1 LKILLLTHTF
11 NSLCQRV
18 FLELQELGHEVSIE
32 FDIDDA
38 VLEEAV
44 ALFSPELIIAPFL
57 KRAIPKAVWERKI
70 CIVIHPGILGDR
82 GPSSLDWA
90 ILNHEAEWGVT
101 ALQANAEMDG
111 GDVWG
116 HVCFSM
122 RPASKGSLY
131 RGEVT
136 EAAAKLVRQVVS
148 DYERG
153 LRFGKPLAEIPEA
166 RGVLRPLVK
175 QKDRR
180 INWEQDEVESVLRNI
195 RSGDGSPGVLDC
207 FLGKDVYIFGAHPE
221 SRIVGVP
228 GEILARRDGAVC
240 RACADGSVWISHM
253 QEKRVDMSL
262 NREAP
267 GRGVKL
273 PSEMILGALLEC
285 VPEIPVPLRFDPHS
299 WQEIFY
305 RIEDEIAYLHFEF
318 LNGAM
323 GVRESEK
330 LLAAFREVR
339 NLRPRAIVLMGGRDF
354 WSNGIHLNLIEMA
367 SSAPEASLEN
377 IQAINRV
384 AREILCSSE
393 VLTVAALQ
401 GNAGSGGCFLALACD
416 FVFARDGVVLNPH
429 YKNMGNLYGSEFW
442 TYVLPRRMGAEGKKR
457 VMERRLPLSAREA
470 CNIGFLDAVLP
481 SEHEQFFSQLHER
494 LCILTTDSTLQPFFQ
509 KKSERRNQDESF
521 KSLDAYESEELAQ
534 MRRNFFGFDPSYHVA
549 RYNFVFKIPH
559 SRTPLHLARHRQTL
573 R

>member
-32 FDIDDA
+32 FDIDDT
-38 VLEEAV
+38 VLEEAL
-44 ALFSPELIIAPFL
+44 ALFSPDLIIAPFL
-57 KRAIPKAVWERKI
+57 KRAIPRTVWERTI
-70 CIVIHPGILGDR
+70 CIVIHPGIVGDR

-90 ILNHEAEWGVT
+90 ILNCVREWGVT

-116 HVCFSM
+116 CECFPM
-122 RPASKGSLY
+122 RSASKGSIY

-136 EAAAKLVRQVVS
+136 DAAAKLVRKIVS
-148 DYERG
+148 DYENGSRS
-153 LRFGKPLAEIPEA
+153 GKPLFEIPEA
-166 RGVLRPLVK
+166 RGVQRPLVK
-175 QKDRR
+175 QNDRR
-180 INWEQDEVESVLRNI
+180 INWEQDGVEAVLRRI

-207 FLGKDVYIFGAHPE
+207 IFGKEVYLFGAHPE
-221 SRIVGVP
+221 SRIIGVP
-228 GEILARRDGAVC
+228 GEILARRDGAIC

-253 QEKRVDMSL
+253 QEKRADMSA

-273 PSEMILGALLEC
+273 PSEMILGSLVQC
-285 VPEIPVPLRFDPHS
+285 VPEIPVSLRFDPHA

-305 RIEDEIAYLHFEF
+305 KSEDGIVYLHFEF
-318 LNGAM
+318 SNGAM

-330 LLAAFREVR
+330 LLTAFQEVR
-339 NLRPRAIVLMGGRDF
+339 RLRPRAIVLMGGRDF

-377 IQAINRV
+377 IRAINRV
-384 AREILCSSE
+384 AREILCATE

-416 FVFARDGVVLNPH
+416 FVFAREGVVLNPH

-470 CNIGFLDAVLP
+470 CKIGFLDEVFP
-481 SEHEQFFSQLHER
+481 SEHEQFCSELHEKV
-494 LCILTTDSTLQPFFQ
+494 CGLTLDSLLQPFLQ
-509 KKSERRNQDESF
+509 NKSERRAQDEAL
-521 KSLDAYESEELAQ
+521 KPLDAYESEELAH
-534 MRRNFFGFDPSYHVA
+534 MRRNFYGFDPSYHVA

-559 SRTPLHLARHRQTL
+559 SRTPLHLARHRQVL